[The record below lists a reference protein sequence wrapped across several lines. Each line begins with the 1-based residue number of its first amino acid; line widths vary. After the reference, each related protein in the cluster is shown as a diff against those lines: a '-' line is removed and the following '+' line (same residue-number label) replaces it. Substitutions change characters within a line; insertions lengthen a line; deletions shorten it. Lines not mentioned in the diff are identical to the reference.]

1 MEGAVLLRVQG
12 LQQRA
17 GRIALEV
24 GGELVDLVQDDDR
37 IGGAG
42 PEDAV
47 QDPAREGAHVGF
59 PVAADLRLVVHAAEG
74 DAHVLAPE
82 GPRHAFAEAGLAHAR
97 RAVQAQDRGLH
108 VPLQLEDGEVLD
120 DALLHLVQPVVV
132 LVQHLLGVLEV
143 QVVLG
148 HLAPREV
155 QHELDIVVL
164 DAVVRG
170 GRVVFLQARH
180 LLVED
185 GPDLLGPFLGV
196 RALAELR
203 KLLALIHAQFLL
215 DGAELVVQVVFAL
228 LLVDVALDLLVDLL
242 LDMQELHLR
251 VQHLQQGH
259 APLMDVGIPEQVH
272 AVLEVLHLDRGGDE
286 IHEELEIVDGL
297 EGPDGLLRREGG
309 GADDLA
315 GALLERIGQDLH
327 LLLVL
332 LREEVLLIGDPGH
345 EIGLGR
351 DDRVHMDPLEALQDG
366 GQGAVRH
373 LQGLDDLADS
383 AERGEVAFGRV
394 LDGDV
399 RLRHGAQD
407 AFARLR
413 VADQA
418 DGLLPADGHG
428 KDRPREDDG
437 VAQGQD
443 RDGIGKL
450 GLVQFK
456 EGGVTDYRHDIH
468 FDARL
473 GVHFFQEIFHLLLS
487 LRKTGRI

>member
-1 MEGAVLLRVQG
+1 MRS
-12 LQQRA
+12 
-17 GRIALEV
+17 
-24 GGELVDLVQDDDR
+24 
-37 IGGAG
+37 
-42 PEDAV
+42 
-47 QDPAREGAHVGF
+47 F
-59 PVAADLRLVVHAAEG
+59 TWS
-74 DAHVLAPE
+74 
-82 GPRHAFAEAGLAHAR
+82 
-97 RAVQAQDRGLH
+97 
-108 VPLQLEDGEVLD
+108 
-120 DALLHLVQPVVV
+120 
-132 LVQHLLGVLEV
+132 
-143 QVVLG
+143 
-148 HLAPREV
+148 
-155 QHELDIVVL
+155 QHELDVVVL
-164 DAVVRG
+164 DAVVRR

-196 RALAELR
+196 RALAELGEF
-203 KLLALIHAQFLL
+203 LALVHTELLL
-215 DGAELVVQVVFAL
+215 DGAELVVQVVLAL

-242 LDMQELHLR
+242 LDVQELHLR
-251 VQHLQQGH
+251 VQHLQEGH
-259 APLMDVGIPEQVH
+259 APLVHVGIPEQVH
-272 AVLEVLHLDRGGDE
+272 AVLEVLHLDGGRDE

-332 LREEVLLIGDPGH
+332 LREEILLVGDPGD

-351 DDRVHMDPLEALQDG
+351 DDRVHMDPLESLQDG

-373 LQGLDDLADS
+373 LQGLDDLAHG
-383 AERGEVAFGRV
+383 AVRREVALGGV

-428 KDRPREDDG
+428 EHRPRKDDG

-443 RDGIGKL
+443 RDGVGEL
-450 GLVQFK
+450 GLVQLE
-456 EGGVTDYRHDIH
+456 EGGVADHRHDIH

-473 GVHFFQEIFHLLLS
+473 GVHLKEIFFHLL
-487 LRKTGRI
+487 TT